1 MVKKISAV
9 VLALVLCLSVI
20 IIPVNAAG
28 FDSSYTFADGKTSAF
43 KIELDSANYSAGDTV
58 TVNVYAYFA
67 DDAAEIKSSY
77 LTFGFSSD
85 VFEVPD
91 KTEIPSTVSAEWDA
105 YWKSDMSAQYAYVTA
120 SKIVDAMTAANSAEE
135 NANYDTYL
143 KVNAAQ
149 DSSKV
154 TDRYHGVVAGDI
166 NASEEPLLSFELTLK
181 SDLADGTE
189 IVVGMPTG
197 ATVSSPAQTSVT
209 FFTKPGSST
218 SSKAAAAA
226 TYDLSAA
233 VAKATIGAAAAPEV
247 ALKFSGWKNQI
258 RFDKTADGKYANTF
272 DGRMLVSI
280 DNLAAVI
287 GGEVNLANIQAKIKE
302 IGFLYA
308 KNGAINADTAL
319 AQIKGGA
326 ATYSVATGGGYIST
340 GFDGKDYVVAGII
353 HNIPD
358 ADKTTAVSGA
368 VYAIYD
374 SNGDGVDEYTVLVLN
389 GGATFT
395 FESLYS
401 KNFNTA
407 FPA

>member
-1 MVKKISAV
+1 MQNFKKCISVLLAV
-9 VLALVLCLSVI
+9 VMLASI
-20 IIPVNAAG
+20 FAFSTSAG
-28 FDSSYTFADGKTSAF
+28 VPELDASASQNIAMALEVEHADGTAATTV
-43 KIELDSANYSAGDTV
+43 EAGETITV
-58 TVNVYAYFA
+58 KV
-67 DDAAEIKSSY
+67 
-77 LTFGFSSD
+77 
-85 VFEVPD
+85 
-91 KTEIPSTVSAEWDA
+91 
-105 YWKSDMSAQYAYVTA
+105 YVTA
-120 SKIVDAMTAANSAEE
+120 KDAEARIAGGAITIFWNSDVYTFVSREFGPASIGEDSLYDVSNTSKAYTTTTSKMTTEEKAYGWNIAGNFQITNVAGTNNTNATLIKANAA
-135 NANYDTYL
+135 TPFLTVVL
-143 KVNAAQ
+143 KVN
-149 DSSKV
+149 D
-154 TDRYHGVVAGDI
+154 GVA
-166 NASEEPLLSFELTLK
+166 T
-181 SDLADGTE
+181 GTKAPIGIPE
-189 IVVGMPTG
+189 
-197 ATVSSPAQTSVT
+197 TSVAPNNNT
-209 FFTKPGSST
+209 RANYTYIQTYTAASST
-218 SSKAAAAA
+218 VTHNKTKASYVLDTVA
-226 TYDLSAA
+226 TALE
-233 VAKATIGAAAAPEV
+233 VGTAAAPEV
-247 ALKFSGWKNQI
+247 ALKFSDWKNQI

-395 FESLYS
+395 FESLYTTYES
-401 KNFNTA
+401 SIPPRA
-407 FPA
+407 